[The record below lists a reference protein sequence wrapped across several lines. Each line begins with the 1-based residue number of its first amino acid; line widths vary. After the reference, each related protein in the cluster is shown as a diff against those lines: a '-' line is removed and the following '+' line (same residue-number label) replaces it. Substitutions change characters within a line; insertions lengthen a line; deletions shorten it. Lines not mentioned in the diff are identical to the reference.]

1 MNKILI
7 TGKTGTVGSNLHFG
21 IGFPSSDYDLKDK
34 RQTEELFEH
43 VNPDAVVHCAA
54 SVGGLGFHLEQKYK
68 LFYENLIMGLNVINC
83 AKERKTKRVLSFLSA
98 CVFSEKCPQPVDE
111 SQVHEHE
118 PFFVHYPYGLAKRM
132 LDIQSRI
139 CYEQFGLIYNCV
151 IPTNIYGIND
161 NFNIHNGHVLASLIH
176 KAYLASKNNT
186 EFVVWGDGEQ
196 ERNFL
201 FTDDIAKLTEWVLN
215 NYTDKEPLIFSN
227 SYPVKI
233 KYAANIIADKFNVKE
248 KLIFDTKGPTGQAS
262 RSLNGDKLIKLTN
275 FKFTSIEEGINKTI
289 DWFLENYPNVRL

>member
-111 SQVHEHE
+111 SQVHENE
-118 PFFVHYPYGLAKRM
+118 PFFLNYY
-132 LDIQSRI
+132 
-139 CYEQFGLIYNCV
+139 LIRLRFAFLTV
-151 IPTNIYGIND
+151 S
-161 NFNIHNGHVLASLIH
+161 HNYLVNLSNLCFSLASSISSYRFLSTLSALSIRIIFFI
-176 KAYLASKNNT
+176 LA
-186 EFVVWGDGEQ
+186 
-196 ERNFL
+196 
-201 FTDDIAKLTEWVLN
+201 
-215 NYTDKEPLIFSN
+215 
-227 SYPVKI
+227 
-233 KYAANIIADKFNVKE
+233 
-248 KLIFDTKGPTGQAS
+248 
-262 RSLNGDKLIKLTN
+262 
-275 FKFTSIEEGINKTI
+275 
-289 DWFLENYPNVRL
+289 